1 MELKKGLKLFVD
13 TAPIIYF
20 IEEHPVYINEV
31 SDIFDRTA
39 DGTVQVVTSVIT
51 LIEVLAKPYKLGQNT
66 LVGVY
71 KDFFSNSKGFS
82 VMSVD
87 SSIAELT
94 AKIRAEFGFKV
105 PDALQLAIFEHNDC
119 DFFVTNDKQLK
130 IYDNNRIHILD
141 ENN

>member
-1 MELKKGLKLFVD
+1 MELKKGLRLFID

-31 SDIFDRTA
+31 SDLFARTA
-39 DGTVQVVTSVIT
+39 DGTVQVITSVIT
-51 LIEVLAKPYKLGQNT
+51 LIEVLAKPYKLGQNDI
-66 LVGVY
+66 VDIY

-82 VMSVD
+82 VMDID
-87 SSIAELT
+87 SEIAELT

-119 DFFVTNDKQLK
+119 DYFITNDKQLK
-130 IYDNNRIHILD
+130 CYDKTRIYILG

>member
-1 MELKKGLKLFVD
+1 MELKKGLKLFID

-39 DGTVQVVTSVIT
+39 DGTVQVITSVIT
-51 LIEVLAKPYKLGQNT
+51 LIEVLAKPYKLGQNDI
-66 LVGVY
+66 VDIY

-82 VMSVD
+82 VMGID
-87 SSIAELT
+87 SGIAEST

-105 PDALQLAIFEHNDC
+105 PDALQLALFEHNDC
-119 DFFVTNDKQLK
+119 DYFITNDKQLK
-130 IYDNNRIHILD
+130 DYDKTKIYILG
-141 ENN
+141 ENA

>member
-1 MELKKGLKLFVD
+1 MELRKGLRLFVD

-20 IEEHPVYINEV
+20 IEEHPAYIDEV
-31 SDIFDRTA
+31 SDIFNKTA
-39 DGTVQVVTSVIT
+39 EGTVQVVTSVIT
-51 LIEVLAKPYKLGQNT
+51 LIEVLAKPYKFGQDNI
-66 LVGVY
+66 VDVY

-82 VMSVD
+82 VMSID
-87 SSIAELT
+87 TGIAELT

-119 DFFVTNDKQLK
+119 EYFVTNDKQLK
-130 IYDNNRIHILD
+130 VYDKNRIYILG

>member
-39 DGTVQVVTSVIT
+39 EGTVQVVTSVIT
-51 LIEVLAKPYKLGQNT
+51 LIEVLAKPYKLGKNDI
-66 LVGVY
+66 VGVY

-82 VMSVD
+82 VMSID
-87 SSIAELT
+87 TSIAELT

-130 IYDNNRIHILD
+130 IYDKNRIYILG
-141 ENN
+141 ENS

>member
-1 MELKKGLKLFVD
+1 MELKKGLRLFID

-31 SDIFDRTA
+31 SDLFARTA
-39 DGTVQVVTSVIT
+39 DGTVQVITSVIT
-51 LIEVLAKPYKLGQNT
+51 LIEVLAKPYKLGQNDI
-66 LVGVY
+66 VDIY

-82 VMSVD
+82 VMDID
-87 SSIAELT
+87 SEIAELT

-119 DFFVTNDKQLK
+119 DYFITNDKQLK
-130 IYDNNRIHILD
+130 CYDKTRVYILG

>member
-1 MELKKGLKLFVD
+1 MELKKGFKLFVD

-31 SDIFDRTA
+31 SDIFARTA
-39 DGTVQVVTSVIT
+39 EGTVQVVTSVIT
-51 LIEVLAKPYKLGQNT
+51 LIEVLTKPYKLGQNYI
-66 LVGVY
+66 VDVY

-82 VMSVD
+82 VMSINTG
-87 SSIAELT
+87 IAELT

-119 DFFVTNDKQLK
+119 DFFVTNDKQLE
-130 IYDNNRIHILD
+130 IYDNKRVYILGK
-141 ENN
+141 NN